1 MLRVVRHNYDWNRK
15 GGNLLYTCSMP
26 SAGEGEFGYR
36 GGKSHFIA
44 SSGVKTCS
52 HSYKNEFD
60 LQLEEDKFYTRYKQ
74 DSDVKSIWTGS
85 IPEDVY

>member
-1 MLRVVRHNYDWNRK
+1 MTGIEREEIYYIHVVC
-15 GGNLLYTCSMP
+15 LLL
-26 SAGEGEFGYR
+26 GEGEFGYR
-36 GGKSHFIA
+36 GGKSYLIA

-74 DSDVKSIWTGS
+74 DADVKSI
-85 IPEDVY
+85 